1 MRFSRP
7 TRAHRIQRACQNRV
21 LFRDGR
27 SARYGLRMFAS
38 PLPFRYRRPV
48 ASDLASCAMPSA
60 FPPTRLI
67 AALVACTLLGAC
79 HAPTRPVNT
88 SPTAAV
94 DRDPLRPLPPALY
107 GAQLP
112 ESIADTTFWRMINT
126 FSEPGG
132 YFRSENFVSNEMG
145 LQYVISRMAA
155 TAGPGGAYV
164 GVGPE
169 QNFTYIAA
177 FKPRVAFVV
186 DIRRQNLLQHLWY
199 KGVFELSPNRAEFLA
214 RLFSRAPLTGV
225 TANTSVDSMVAMVS
239 RAPADSVRFRKT
251 FTDVR
256 DHLMKRHGFAL
267 DSSDE
272 WTLRYVDSVFFAT
285 GPMLNYSSGSTNGG
299 GGGYGRGMRN
309 MPTFAQIAATSDETG
324 RNVGFLGSDA
334 SYATVRDMQRRNL
347 IIPIVGNFSGPA
359 ALHNVGTW
367 LRERGARVSVFY
379 TSNVEQYLFQQGD
392 DAPRFYANVGSM
404 PLDSTS
410 TFIRSFTGRGFYG
423 GPQTGFMMNQV
434 TSPIEAI
441 VKGSKSGEIRAYG
454 DVIGR
459 SH

>member
-1 MRFSRP
+1 V
-7 TRAHRIQRACQNRV
+7 V
-21 LFRDGR
+21 LAVGASALLAGCRTAGR
-27 SARYGLRMFAS
+27 SA
-38 PLPFRYRRPV
+38 
-48 ASDLASCAMPSA
+48 
-60 FPPTRLI
+60 T
-67 AALVACTLLGAC
+67 
-79 HAPTRPVNT
+79 
-88 SPTAAV
+88 TAASGVSPAV
-94 DRDPLRPLPPALY
+94 DPDPLTPLPPALY
-107 GAQLP
+107 AARLP
-112 ESIADTTFWRMINT
+112 ESIADTTFWRMISS

-145 LQYVISRMAA
+145 LQYVIGRMAPA
-155 TAGPGGAYV
+155 AGPGGTYV

-214 RLFSRAPLTGV
+214 RLFSRAPLVGV
-225 TANTSVDSMVAMVS
+225 TTKTTVDSMVAMVE
-239 RAPADSVRFRKT
+239 RAPADPVRFKKT
-251 FTDVR
+251 FAEVR

-285 GPMLNYSSGSTNGG
+285 GPMLNYSSGSTNS

-324 RNVGFLGSDA
+324 QNLGFLGSEA

-359 ALHNVGTW
+359 ALRNVGGW
-367 LRERGARVSVFY
+367 LRERGARVNVFY
-379 TSNVEQYLFQQGD
+379 TSNVEQYLFQQRD
-392 DAPRFYANVGSM
+392 DAARFYANVGAM

-423 GPQTGFMMNQV
+423 GPQSGFMMTQA
-434 TSPIEAI
+434 TSSIELI
-441 VKGSKSGEIRAYG
+441 VRDSKTGEIRGYG
-454 DVIGR
+454 DVIQR